1 MFYKVTQE
9 DVRKDNPSI
18 DAVTEFNECTSAE
31 LKYMLLVYDYETP
44 FRELDVAARKNRAA
58 IQAGYTV
65 DKNGKHKKKTQEMLD
80 GLVPHLLIATRV
92 FMKLQ
97 KDIDREAMVAYNQQ
111 IEQFINKSK
120 EEKVT
125 DKDWELALKITN
137 QLPKLLQARKEIQDL
152 LGLRGMEIEDDLDEI
167 DHDIQLSTLDMV
179 NEERIEQR

>member
-18 DAVTEFNECTSAE
+18 DAVAEFNECTSAE

-58 IQAGYTV
+58 ITAGY
-65 DKNGKHKKKTQEMLD
+65 KLNKQGKHTKKTQEMID
-80 GLVPHLLIATRV
+80 GVVPHLAIATRV

-120 EEKVT
+120 EEKVS
-125 DKDWELALKITN
+125 DKDWELALKITDK
-137 QLPKLLQARKEIQDL
+137 LPKLLQSRKEIQDV
-152 LGLRGMEIEDDLDEI
+152 LGLRGMEIEDDLEEI
-167 DHDIQLSTLDMV
+167 DHDLQLSTLDQV
-179 NEERIEQR
+179 NEETIEQR